1 VQAQVV
7 ASRFGM
13 LLGLAL
19 WLGLSAGALMAVT
32 TVARRLPSGDG
43 DPLLTALVNRF
54 DRWLLLAVALV
65 LVGLGARVL
74 IDRSAPPSGI
84 ALPVLAM
91 TATRALAMLC
101 SWKRRRQARD
111 LLQTLEVCLALY
123 ALYAIS

>member
-1 VQAQVV
+1 VQALVV

-19 WLGLSAGALMAVT
+19 WLGLGAGALMAVT
-32 TVARRLPSGDG
+32 TVSRRLPAGNDG
-43 DPLLTALVNRF
+43 TLVAALVSRF
-54 DRWLLLAVALV
+54 DRWLLLAVVLV

-84 ALPVLAM
+84 ALPLLAM
-91 TATRALAMLC
+91 TVIRVLAMLC
-101 SWKRRRQARD
+101 AWKRRALARD
-111 LLQTLEVCLALY
+111 LLQTAEVCLALY